1 MEKAEPTVPG
11 EEAAFWE
18 RKAKNG
24 RRAAGAICLSRHHP
38 VELQVHVYDLD
49 CCGCSS
55 SLCLVSLDLPSHKTS
70 VSASSSSLRQVK
82 ESETQPGNNYERRRN
97 ERNGERKDNRQPSEK
112 GHLPHSLFR
121 GATTGQ
127 QDFVFSRLE
136 VPLATHKQ
144 PPSKVSRLDK
154 SSIGGSCYH
163 VENRG

>member
-24 RRAAGAICLSRHHP
+24 RRAAGANCLSRHHP
-38 VELQVHVYDLD
+38 VELQVHVYDLN

-82 ESETQPGNNYERRRN
+82 EKTRHSPALITNEDETNETGREKTIASHLKKDTYLTRSFAVQRQGNRI
-97 ERNGERKDNRQPSEK
+97 SS
-112 GHLPHSLFR
+112 SL
-121 GATTGQ
+121 
-127 QDFVFSRLE
+127 D
-136 VPLATHKQ
+136 
-144 PPSKVSRLDK
+144 
-154 SSIGGSCYH
+154 
-163 VENRG
+163 